1 MIREIVTDPEGYFE
15 ERVKYPTVRIQL
27 VIVVLAGLAANVWR
41 PAIIQE
47 LGGASMYVD
56 DVLLIFTIAGVIE
69 FLLWWAILTVLMAFI
84 VNQLGGDARVAE
96 LFRLSGYGFL
106 PMILGG
112 IIWSGG
118 YYWVLQGVPSPDAPR
133 QAGFQYEYESYAEFF
148 EAGAGDPL
156 LLAILAVGSIF
167 VLASGYLW
175 LIGVKVAGQVDRN
188 EAVLAVAPAVALF
201 LLMTFFRPF

>member
-1 MIREIVTDPEGYFE
+1 MIREIITDPEAYFE
-15 ERVKYPTVRIQL
+15 ERVKYPSVRIQL
-27 VIVVLAGLAANVWR
+27 VVVVLAGLAANVWR

-69 FLLWWAILTVLMAFI
+69 FLLWWAILTALMVLIA
-84 VNQLGGDARVAE
+84 NQLGGDGRIAE
-96 LFRLSGYGFL
+96 LFRLTGYGFL
-106 PMILGG
+106 PMIVGG
-112 IIWSGG
+112 LIWSGG
-118 YYWVLQGVPSPDAPR
+118 YYWVLQGVASPGAPR
-133 QAGFQYEYESYAEFF
+133 QSGFQYEYESYAEFF

-156 LLAILAVGSIF
+156 LLGILAVGSIF

-175 LIGVKVAGQVDRN
+175 LLGVKVAAEVDRN
-188 EAVLAVAPAVALF
+188 EAAIAVAPAVILL